1 VPPNLPF
8 FSRWWGRRAAPFLIF
23 ALARSGSTTLRR
35 LLACHDGVSCIHEP
49 FNPDRRS
56 PRDVVADGAQL
67 RRELRQLRQR
77 YDGIKH
83 VWDPAGWPFPP
94 GSALNQELVTQ
105 PQQRVLFLNRRNMLR
120 RLVSLQ
126 MSIQAQAWGTGDEDR
141 RTLQEFPFRPLDTE
155 VLRHLLASE
164 APAIARQRQAIVD
177 SGNALLDVW
186 YEDVFDP
193 ETPIAG
199 KEAKLA
205 TIFEFLGLQPDLR
218 PQQRD
223 QVRLL
228 FHPDDGPLN
237 SAATYRRIP
246 GIDDVE
252 ARFGSD
258 ATGHLFH

>member
-1 VPPNLPF
+1 M
-8 FSRWWGRRAAPFLIF
+8 IF

-35 LLACHDGVSCIHEP
+35 SLECHDGVACIHEP

-56 PRDVVADGAQL
+56 LPEIVADGAQL
-67 RRELRQLRQR
+67 RRELRQLRRR

-83 VWDPAGWPFPP
+83 VWDPEGWPFPP
-94 GSALNQELVTQ
+94 GSALNQELATQ
-105 PQQRVLFLNRRNMLR
+105 PQQRVLFLNRRNTLR

-126 MSIQAQAWGTGDEDR
+126 ISRQTEAWGSDDEDR
-141 RTLQEFPFRPLDTE
+141 KTLRDFPFRPLDTE
-155 VLRHLLASE
+155 ALRHCLACE
-164 APAIARQRQAIVD
+164 PPAIARQRQAIVA

-186 YEDVFDP
+186 YEDLF
-193 ETPIAG
+193 
-199 KEAKLA
+199 KEATLA
-205 TIFEFLGLQPDLR
+205 RIFEFLGLAPALR

-228 FHPDDGPLN
+228 LYPDDGPMN

-258 ATGHLFH
+258 ANGHLFR

>member
-1 VPPNLPF
+1 MPPNLPF

-35 LLACHDGVSCIHEP
+35 LLECHDGVACIHEP
-49 FNPDRRS
+49 FNPGRRS
-56 PRDVVADGAQL
+56 PPEVVADGAQL
-67 RRELRQLRQR
+67 RRELRQLRRR
-77 YDGIKH
+77 YEGIKH
-83 VWDPAGWPFPP
+83 VWDPEGWPFPP

-105 PQQRVLFLNRRNMLR
+105 PQHRVLFLNRRNTLR

-126 MSIQAQAWGTGDEDR
+126 MSRQAQAWGSADEDR
-141 RTLQEFPFRPLDTE
+141 RTLREFPFRPLDTAALE
-155 VLRHLLASE
+155 RFLACE
-164 APAIARQRQAIVD
+164 PPAIARQRQAIVA

-186 YEDVFDP
+186 YEDLFER
-193 ETPIAG
+193 ETPLET
-199 KEAKLA
+199 KEALLGG
-205 TIFEFLGLQPDLR
+205 IFEFLGLDPALR
-218 PQQRD
+218 PRQRD

-258 ATGHLFH
+258 ATGHLFR